1 MTPPVAPVSAADV
14 TDFPMVE
21 LAGTAFERGQ
31 RHGQALKTHV
41 LGSVALYAAQ
51 LRAMNHD
58 WAGIA
63 AIAREFLPVVEGFDG
78 SYVEEMRGIAQGAG
92 CDLEHILLI
101 NARTEILQ
109 IGRMRAGI
117 PDEEPD
123 GCTGAV
129 VLGAETAH
137 GRLIHGQNWDW
148 RPECAH
154 TTVVLKIR
162 RDDGPD
168 LLTMTEAGG
177 LARCGMNS
185 AGIAITANYLE
196 CDRDYAQVGVPLA
209 LIRRKVLEQA
219 HMALAM
225 KTVATT
231 PKSASNNMM
240 LSWSQ
245 GFAIDFECAP
255 DEAFQIYPDAD
266 GMIVHANHWTS
277 PVALSKLRDTGI
289 PFVPESFYR
298 DWRVRRALA
307 ARRGQI
313 TRADLKAAFFDDFG
327 VPYSVC
333 RPPRPGAG
341 GSISSTV
348 AMVVMEP
355 AAGVMEVAP
364 MPALRDRFT
373 TYTLD
378 MDETATRDARA
389 CAPARPTA

>member
-1 MTPPVAPVSAADV
+1 MIPPVAPASAADV
-14 TDFPMVE
+14 VDFPMVE
-21 LAGTAFERGQ
+21 LRGTPVERG
-31 RHGQALKTHV
+31 RTYGAALKSQV
-41 LGSVALYAAQ
+41 LGSVALYTAQ

-58 WAGIA
+58 WSAIA
-63 AIAREFLPVVEGFDG
+63 AIAREFLPLVEGYDPA
-78 SYVEEMRGIAQGAG
+78 YVEEMRGIAEGAG

-109 IGRMRAGI
+109 IGRQRAGI

-129 VLGAETAH
+129 ILGSHTAH

-177 LARCGMNS
+177 LARCGLNS

-196 CDRDYAQVGVPLA
+196 SDRDYAQVGVPLA
-209 LIRRKVLEQA
+209 LIRRKALEQQ

-225 KTVATT
+225 KAVSCT

-240 LSWSQ
+240 LSWSE

-255 DEAFQIYPDAD
+255 DEAFPIWPDEN
-266 GMIVHANHWTS
+266 GMIVHANHWIGDIART
-277 PVALSKLRDTGI
+277 KIRDTGI

-307 ARRGQI
+307 AKAGQI
-313 TRADLKAAFFDDFG
+313 DRDALKAAFFDDFG

-355 AAGVMEVAP
+355 ALGLMEVCP
-364 MPALRDRFT
+364 MPALSTRFT

-378 MDETATRDARA
+378 MDGAITAPRA
-389 CAPARPTA
+389 